1 MTGLFEV
8 GEHATA
14 VVEAH
19 LNWSIKSTLSG
30 PKIMYAMRGRI
41 CALAGLGRQTM
52 RQWLSWPPTIAML
65 CSKTTAKRKQKSLTY
80 NLALH

>member
-1 MTGLFEV
+1 
-8 GEHATA
+8 
-14 VVEAH
+14 
-19 LNWSIKSTLSG
+19 
-30 PKIMYAMRGRI
+30 MYAMRGRI

-80 NLALH
+80 NLAWH